1 MRAFIITVALGVGF
15 GVAGLGTPA
24 ALAGGDKA
32 KTQPEIKT
40 VEGKLQALDVQKGR
54 LTIKTGQQQGVMIR
68 LTKDS
73 KVRIDGRPGKLDD
86 LKVGDVLTVTYEIRQ
101 DGNVAQR
108 VVLNRPR

>member
-1 MRAFIITVALGVGF
+1 MRVFIITMALAVGF

-24 ALAGGDKA
+24 AWAGGDKA
-32 KTQPEIKT
+32 KPQP
-40 VEGKLQALDVQKGR
+40 D
-54 LTIKTGQQQGVMIR
+54 IKTGQQEGVMIR

-73 KVRIDGRPGKLDD
+73 KVRIDGKPGKLDD
-86 LKVGDVLTVTYEIRQ
+86 LKVGDVLTVTYEVRQ

>member
-1 MRAFIITVALGVGF
+1 MRVFIITMALAVGF

-24 ALAGGDKA
+24 AWAGGDKA
-32 KTQPEIKT
+32 KPQPDIKT
-40 VEGKLQALDVQKGR
+40 VEGKLQTLDVQKGR
-54 LTIKTGQQQGVMIR
+54 LTIKTGQQEGVMIR

-73 KVRIDGRPGKLDD
+73 KVRIDGKPGKLDD
-86 LKVGDVLTVTYEIRQ
+86 LKVGDVLTVTYEVRQ